1 MDKTEKEILDF
12 ATRLHAE
19 SSITGIIRVVRDYFR
34 QMDKVNQLK
43 AENEELKT
51 GLKQI
56 QKQFGIEILYCKTTG
71 ESTFRSREILKLK
84 QALKE
89 IKEIAEQIN
98 DECEYNCFASCAKKA
113 KKQIL
118 QKISEVIDENE

>member
-1 MDKTEKEILDF
+1 MDKIKELEEKIE
-12 ATRLHAE
+12 
-19 SSITGIIRVVRDYFR
+19 
-34 QMDKVNQLK
+34 QLK

-84 QALKE
+84 KTLNE
-89 IKEIAEQIN
+89 IKEIAEEDCKQCFEI
-98 DECEYNCFASCAKKA
+98 DGFSKPDDCGICPYNK
-113 KKQIL
+113 IL
-118 QKISEVIDENE
+118 QKISEVEDERI